1 MQNRRALYTLL
12 AANIISG
19 FATGISMLA
28 IPWYF
33 TTNGKVSEFGILYA
47 VVTFFSLFWNL
58 YAGTLIDKYSRKTL
72 FIWISSV
79 SGVVLITAS
88 MFGYAQGESSL
99 MLAGMV
105 FVAIILNF
113 NIHYGALYAFGQE
126 ISPPEYYGKLSSF
139 LEVQNQTT
147 SVLSG
152 ALAAIL
158 LTGIPA
164 GSSINFIGLKL
175 SFPFEVKAWNLHEIF
190 LLDAATYA
198 IAIVLISTIKYKAI
212 SERVIEGGNVIAR
225 IRSGLNYLRK
235 NIALLKFGVFSH
247 AIFVVLLIEV
257 IYLLPVYVK
266 NHLEAGSDVYAS
278 SEILYSIGALLAGI
292 SIRKLF
298 LKMETINAI
307 VVLMGITSIILYWV
321 TFTKEIYIFYTFS
334 FIIGI
339 TNAGTR
345 VLRIT
350 YIFNHVPNSII
361 GRTNGVF
368 NLINIMMRAGFIAI
382 FAISWFG
389 EGSNIKWSYF
399 ICGSF
404 VLMSGILLF
413 FTKNYSPAAK
423 LEE

>member
-1 MQNRRALYTLL
+1 
-12 AANIISG
+12 
-19 FATGISMLA
+19 
-28 IPWYF
+28 
-33 TTNGKVSEFGILYA
+33 
-47 VVTFFSLFWNL
+47 
-58 YAGTLIDKYSRKTL
+58 
-72 FIWISSV
+72 
-79 SGVVLITAS
+79 
-88 MFGYAQGESSL
+88 
-99 MLAGMV
+99 
-105 FVAIILNF
+105 
-113 NIHYGALYAFGQE
+113 
-126 ISPPEYYGKLSSF
+126 
-139 LEVQNQTT
+139 
-147 SVLSG
+147 
-152 ALAAIL
+152 
-158 LTGIPA
+158 
-164 GSSINFIGLKL
+164 
-175 SFPFEVKAWNLHEIF
+175 
-190 LLDAATYA
+190 
-198 IAIVLISTIKYKAI
+198 
-212 SERVIEGGNVIAR
+212 
-225 IRSGLNYLRK
+225 
-235 NIALLKFGVFSH
+235 
-247 AIFVVLLIEV
+247 
-257 IYLLPVYVK
+257 
-266 NHLEAGSDVYAS
+266 
-278 SEILYSIGALLAGI
+278 
-292 SIRKLF
+292 
-298 LKMETINAI
+298 METINAI